1 MLWRTPTPS
10 RLSVTALSAALCPPA
25 FEMEETRA
33 QRPRRSGAPYRPEHT
48 AAGQTEA
55 EQTEAG
61 QAGDC
66 HAIRK
71 TAVRLI
77 LAVFVLPWLA
87 PVAAADLTGAEVAQA
102 DFTNDSAR
110 GAYLSIVSSRYPSD
124 WTQATEGSGH
134 RKQRLSLR
142 TRKAGPTLAASRLT
156 GALFG
161 EGTSQQIQTTTNK
174 LAGGERIA
182 VS

>member
-1 MLWRTPTPS
+1 
-10 RLSVTALSAALCPPA
+10 
-25 FEMEETRA
+25 MEETRA
-33 QRPRRSGAPYRPEHT
+33 QRPRRSGAPYRPEQT
-48 AAGQTEA
+48 EAEQTEAEQTEAEQTEA

-77 LAVFVLPWLA
+77 VAVFVLPWLA

-110 GAYLSIVSSRYPSD
+110 GAYLSICQV
-124 WTQATEGSGH
+124 ATHPIGLNRPRDRDIANSVCPCGQE
-134 RKQRLSLR
+134 RLAR
-142 TRKAGPTLAASRLT
+142 R
-156 GALFG
+156 
-161 EGTSQQIQTTTNK
+161 
-174 LAGGERIA
+174 
-182 VS
+182 

>member
-10 RLSVTALSAALCPPA
+10 RSSVTALSAALCPPA

-33 QRPRRSGAPYRPEHT
+33 QRPRRSGAPYRPEQT
-48 AAGQTEA
+48 EAEQTEA

-77 LAVFVLPWLA
+77 VAVFVLPWLA

-110 GAYLSIVSSRYPSD
+110 GAYLSICQV
-124 WTQATEGSGH
+124 ATHPIGLNRPRDRDIANSVCPCGQE
-134 RKQRLSLR
+134 RLAR
-142 TRKAGPTLAASRLT
+142 R
-156 GALFG
+156 
-161 EGTSQQIQTTTNK
+161 
-174 LAGGERIA
+174 
-182 VS
+182 